1 MHLRLRRISS
11 KILSTLLIISQFDA
25 LMLYTM
31 GYVKNKC
38 CKAEHRTLFAASEEV
53 ISEGNEEAYVC
64 VCVFHGDKCGT
75 E

>member
-1 MHLRLRRISS
+1 
-11 KILSTLLIISQFDA
+11 
-25 LMLYTM
+25 MLYTM

-64 VCVFHGDKCGT
+64 VCVCFMETNAGQN